1 MARTAND
8 GGGAVDRTWGARLVV
23 LIPYLWLIVFFLVPF
38 LIVLKISLSHTA
50 IAQPPYTPV
59 FDPVAGW
66 EGLKAFVAALS
77 LENYAFIA
85 SDGLYL
91 ASYLKSLEVAVGSTV
106 LLLLIGFPLAYG
118 IARAPRHWQPAL
130 FVLVVLPFWTSFLI
144 RIYAWVN
151 ILQRDGLLNQVL
163 LALRIVDEPPAWL
176 STDTA
181 VYIGIVYSYLPFMV
195 LPIYATL
202 EKMDETL
209 IEAAADL
216 GCPRWKAF
224 WLVTLPL
231 SLPGVI
237 AGALLCF
244 IPIVG
249 EFVIPD
255 LLGSSQTMM
264 IGQTL
269 WTEFFANRDWPVAS
283 AVAVVLLCL
292 LVVPLAVYQQ
302 LQTRYPVGRTLTM
315 RKASWFNIGSVAL
328 GFAFLYL
335 PIVILVI
342 YSFNGSRLVT
352 VWGGWSTR
360 WYVELLNDRAM
371 LESAWVTLRIALLS
385 ATAATVLGTLAAI
398 ALVRFGRFRGRML
411 FSGMIYAPL
420 VMPEVI
426 TGLSL
431 LLLFVAVDVDR
442 GFWTITVA
450 HTTLTA
456 CFVTVV
462 VQSRL
467 LTFDTSLEEA
477 AMDLGCPPLRTF
489 LSVTLPLIAPALAS
503 GWMLAFHAVARR
515 SGDRKLHDRAWCD
528 HVADPHLF
536 GDPARRE
543 TGDQCH
549 LHDHDRDR
557 CDRDRRRHPSSA
569 SFTMSRVMASGRLPS
584 SEAADHCRRSRSVLR
599 WLGGL
604 GRQAR
609 SRPAWNCRSGSA
621 PLSEDRPRDRRSR
634 R

>member
-1 MARTAND
+1 
-8 GGGAVDRTWGARLVV
+8 
-23 LIPYLWLIVFFLVPF
+23 
-38 LIVLKISLSHTA
+38 
-50 IAQPPYTPV
+50 
-59 FDPVAGW
+59 
-66 EGLKAFVAALS
+66 VAA
-77 LENYAFIA
+77 
-85 SDGLYL
+85 
-91 ASYLKSLEVAVGSTV
+91 GSTV

-302 LQTRYPVGRTLTM
+302 LQTRYPSGGR
-315 RKASWFNIGSVAL
+315 
-328 GFAFLYL
+328 
-335 PIVILVI
+335 
-342 YSFNGSRLVT
+342 
-352 VWGGWSTR
+352 
-360 WYVELLNDRAM
+360 
-371 LESAWVTLRIALLS
+371 
-385 ATAATVLGTLAAI
+385 
-398 ALVRFGRFRGRML
+398 
-411 FSGMIYAPL
+411 
-420 VMPEVI
+420 
-426 TGLSL
+426 
-431 LLLFVAVDVDR
+431 
-442 GFWTITVA
+442 
-450 HTTLTA
+450 
-456 CFVTVV
+456 
-462 VQSRL
+462 
-467 LTFDTSLEEA
+467 
-477 AMDLGCPPLRTF
+477 
-489 LSVTLPLIAPALAS
+489 
-503 GWMLAFHAVARR
+503 
-515 SGDRKLHDRAWCD
+515 
-528 HVADPHLF
+528 
-536 GDPARRE
+536 
-543 TGDQCH
+543 
-549 LHDHDRDR
+549 
-557 CDRDRRRHPSSA
+557 
-569 SFTMSRVMASGRLPS
+569 
-584 SEAADHCRRSRSVLR
+584 
-599 WLGGL
+599 
-604 GRQAR
+604 
-609 SRPAWNCRSGSA
+609 
-621 PLSEDRPRDRRSR
+621 
-634 R
+634 